1 MILFFRHLP
10 DKTLRSELIAII
22 SPFIKG
28 GLLQKKGRLGK
39 VEILGLKDQN
49 TKVIEH
55 HALVKI
61 EPDNV
66 ALRVIKKLHGK
77 RFKSTRLSVRKYF
90 LRNWH
95 NDKRDGQNVPSASFV
110 EKRSNSDRRRRLE
123 VLSDVGLLM
132 EDSSYQTLQAHIDKE
147 NSANSALNQKSDKA
161 K

>member
-1 MILFFRHLP
+1 MILLFKNLP

-22 SPFIKG
+22 SPFVNGSFLQTKG
-28 GLLQKKGRLGK
+28 NLGK

-49 TKVIEH
+49 TKVIEL
-55 HALVKI
+55 HALVNI

-77 RFKSTRLSVRKYF
+77 RFKSTRLTVRKYF

-95 NDKRDGQNVPSASFV
+95 NDKRDGQNVPFTSFV

-123 VLSDVGLLM
+123 VLSNVGLLM
-132 EDSSYQTLQAHIDKE
+132 ENSSHRALQANIDKE
-147 NSANSALNQKSDKA
+147 NSANS
-161 K
+161 